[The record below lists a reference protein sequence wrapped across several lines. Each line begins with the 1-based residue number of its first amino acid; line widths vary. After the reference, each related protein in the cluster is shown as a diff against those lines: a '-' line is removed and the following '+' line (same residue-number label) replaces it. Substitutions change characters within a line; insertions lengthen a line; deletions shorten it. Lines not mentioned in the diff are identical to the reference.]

1 MKMSMTARKQELL
14 DGLLTF
20 FLPNVPERNV
30 PLPMKRDE
38 ICSARC

>member
-20 FLPNVPERNV
+20 FLAER
-30 PLPMKRDE
+30 PGTERP
-38 ICSARC
+38 SS